1 MRKRTLALLL
11 LFLTIGVTW
20 AQKKQITISG
30 TVISSADKEPVIAAS
45 VVCTDFP
52 SIGVLTDVKGN
63 FSFKV
68 PEEARTLTISSIGY
82 TTQKVAISSSP
93 MHIILK
99 AEERITETV
108 VITGYGATR
117 KSAFT

>member
-82 TTQKVAISSSP
+82 TTTKGCNLLLSNAYYPQS
-93 MHIILK
+93 
-99 AEERITETV
+99 
-108 VITGYGATR
+108 
-117 KSAFT
+117 

>member
-1 MRKRTLALLL
+1 MRKRTLALFL

-52 SIGVLTDVKGN
+52 SIGDLTGIKG
-63 FSFKV
+63 STH
-68 PEEARTLTISSIGY
+68 ADH
-82 TTQKVAISSSP
+82 Q
-93 MHIILK
+93 
-99 AEERITETV
+99 
-108 VITGYGATR
+108 
-117 KSAFT
+117 